1 MVREMS
7 VTSVQCS
14 SPHSAIKNCAHKQI
28 YNFGLNLIYFHVCFL
43 LDNRNSSHTDT
54 IIRSYRNWMI
64 SKSNY
69 TEILIYFL
77 SAQAKNSDISVFLSL
92 SLSLSTTTNKMKKKK
107 KWQIDPQHPIR
118 VKMNS
123 GGRECTGSIHL
134 LQYLH
139 CRRIKS

>member
-1 MVREMS
+1 MS

-92 SLSLSTTTNKMKKKK
+92 SPSRLQRTKWRKKKNGK
-107 KWQIDPQHPIR
+107 LIHNIR
-118 VKMNS
+118 FVSRWIVVAESAQEVFISFNIFIVAAS
-123 GGRECTGSIHL
+123 NPNP
-134 LQYLH
+134 
-139 CRRIKS
+139 